1 MMLMRF
7 FGSKFDAELRHIS
20 VAEKSILDLKN
31 RTATGRFGP
40 VPVRFGFLFFFL
52 VWLFFRGKNRTE
64 PNQK

>member
-40 VPVRFGFLFFFL
+40 VPVRFGFLFFFWFGCFL
-52 VWLFFRGKNRTE
+52 EVKTE
-64 PNQK
+64 PNRK